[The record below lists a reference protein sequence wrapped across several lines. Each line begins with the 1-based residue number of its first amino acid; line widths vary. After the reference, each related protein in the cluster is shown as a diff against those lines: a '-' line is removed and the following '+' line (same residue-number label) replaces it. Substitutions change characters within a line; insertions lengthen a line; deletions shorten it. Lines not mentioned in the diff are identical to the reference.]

1 MAENLIFGKTILDF
15 GAKGDG
21 KSDDTEAFVKAFES
35 RETLICIPYGT
46 YNVTKQFVINSG
58 VKIQCHK
65 RALINFKGAFAQEGA
80 TWITVSGG
88 EWNCTD
94 EENCAFDFSGCNSCV
109 VENARIHSNSD
120 CVIGLSDCKNV
131 IIEKTSLVSCGTAS
145 GIAAGGDV
153 SFVKLSEIL
162 FDGCTSALEFV
173 SGCSAYG
180 IIADKLELKD
190 CDTCVY
196 VKDAKLENSVVC
208 AITGQVKDAA
218 LKFENSEAFDV
229 SFRNISVFDGYI
241 HIENSRMNMF
251 KIEHFTRLTEL
262 ESDPLKPSFT
272 MKSCTE
278 STLICDG
285 IPLDAVILSKK
296 SVPDVKMTAAKLASA
311 YPTAYNYTVELPLG
325 TKDNYIIPTGGVESI
340 IVIAK

>member
-21 KSDDTEAFVKAFES
+21 KADDTEAFVKAFES

-65 RALINFKGAFAQEGA
+65 RALINYKGAIVKEGSA
-80 TWITVSGG
+80 GITVSGG
-88 EWNCTD
+88 VWNCTD
-94 EENCAFDFSGCNSCV
+94 TENCAFDFSSCNGCV
-109 VENARIHSNSD
+109 IENAKIYSDSD
-120 CVIGLSDCKNV
+120 CVIGLFDCKNV
-131 IIEKTSLVSCGTAS
+131 IIEKTSLGSHGTAS
-145 GIAAGGDV
+145 GIVAGGAV
-153 SFVKLSEIL
+153 SFIKLSEIL
-162 FDGCTSALEFV
+162 FDGCTGAFEFV

-180 IIADKLELKD
+180 IIADKLELKE

-196 VKDAKLENSVVC
+196 AKDAKLENSVVC
-208 AITGQVKDAA
+208 EVTGQVKNAA
-218 LKFENSEAFDV
+218 LKFENSEVFDV
-229 SFRNISVFDGYI
+229 SFRNLSVFDGYI
-241 HIENSRMNMF
+241 YIENSRMNMF
-251 KIEHFTRLTEL
+251 KIEHFTRLAEL
-262 ESDPLKPSFT
+262 ETDPSKPSFT
-272 MKSCTE
+272 MNSCPE

-325 TKDNYIIPTGGVESI
+325 PKDNYIIPTGDIESI
-340 IVIAK
+340 IIIAK